1 MQISSASRSGVIGV
15 EAGAIVGFHELQPLL
30 VEGVQGTIVAVEVV
44 ENPELHLHP
53 LQRVSWTADQ
63 AEVDPSDQ
71 LVVRGARRRGASVAL
86 FASPFRALGAAAG
99 AAPDPA
105 PAAFPACWFAL

>member
-1 MQISSASRSGVIGV
+1 MLGGVIGV
-15 EAGAIVGFHELQPLL
+15 EAGAIVGFDELQPFL

-44 ENPELHLHP
+44 ENPELHSRS
-53 LQRVSWTADQ
+53 LQRVSWIVNR

-71 LVVRGARRRGASVAL
+71 LVVRGARRGGASVAV

-99 AAPDPA
+99 VALDPVPVA
-105 PAAFPACWFAL
+105 LPACWFAL